1 MKGPTPF
8 VKATALMACFFTS
21 YSVFALENLS
31 DSALSSEV
39 ARDGITFKLILAD
52 FDGAGAGTDLGL
64 SVGQTL
70 LHDGDGTPG
79 AIVHGTNVV
88 GDRLELTMAA
98 GSVITTTV
106 DAVGDAS
113 ALPGN
118 QAMLNINVDVPAF
131 TLKTGKLYAARSNGT
146 GAAVSDL
153 SGAITEGMTLNVG
166 ALTLNAQLGTENQG
180 YMLLING
187 NMAGGITGS
196 NFVLND
202 VNSAGSIRVST
213 IAIEN
218 NGASTALDVS
228 VGVDIGPAGV
238 VAEVIQLGTLAGGMD
253 LRLGGVKFGN
263 AAAPAIGNVDIIG
276 LNLASTL
283 IQISGHL

>member
-8 VKATALMACFFTS
+8 AKATALMACVLTAS
-21 YSVFALENLS
+21 PAFALENLS
-31 DSALSSEV
+31 DTDLSGEV
-39 ARDGITFKLILAD
+39 ARDGVTFKLILAD

-79 AIVHGTNVV
+79 AIVHGTSIV

-98 GSVITTTV
+98 GSVITTMV

-118 QAMLNINVDVPAF
+118 QAMLNINIDVPAF

-146 GAAVSDL
+146 GAVVSDL

-166 ALTLNAQLGTENQG
+166 ALTVNAQLGTENQG
-180 YMLLING
+180 YMLLVNG

-202 VNSAGSIRVST
+202 VNSGGGIRINT

-228 VGVDIGPAGV
+228 VGVDIGPAGL

-253 LRLGGVKFGN
+253 LQLGGVKLGN
-263 AAAPAIGNVDIIG
+263 AGATSIGNVDIVG

>member
-8 VKATALMACFFTS
+8 AKATALMACIFTS

-228 VGVDIGPAGV
+228 VGVDIGPSGV

-263 AAAPAIGNVDIIG
+263 AASPAIGNVDIIG